1 VELGLSE
8 RRRRAGVE
16 DATRRAL
23 QGFVLPIWIGAGIAD
38 WWCHRRTDIEHTAGT
53 TESAIHAAMMIEGG
67 VPAMLGL
74 FCEVNAGVLAL
85 TYGTLA
91 AHELTAVWDVAY
103 ADGRRDVTPTEQHVH
118 GFLERVPLMATVL
131 LTVLHWD
138 QARSVFGAGGRP
150 DRQIRLKR
158 RPLSVRYRMG
168 VLAAVTA
175 LVAVPYG
182 EELVRCLRTDGRAQ
196 PTA

>member
-1 VELGLSE
+1 
-8 RRRRAGVE
+8 VE

-23 QGFVLPIWIGAGIAD
+23 QGFVMPIWIGAGLAD
-38 WWCHRRTDIEHTAGT
+38 WWCHRRTDIEHTAGG
-53 TESAIHAAMMIEGG
+53 TESAIHAAMMTEGG
-67 VPAMLGL
+67 VPALLGL

-85 TYGTLA
+85 TYVTLA

-103 ADGRRDVTPTEQHVH
+103 ADGRREVTPTEQHVH

-138 QARSVFGAGGRP
+138 QARSVFGVGGRP
-150 DRQIRLKR
+150 DWRIRGKR
-158 RPLSVRYRMG
+158 RRLSVGYRAG
-168 VLAAVTA
+168 VLTAVTA

-182 EELVRCLRTDGRAQ
+182 EELVRCLRARADQ
-196 PTA
+196 PGEAFLDQTV